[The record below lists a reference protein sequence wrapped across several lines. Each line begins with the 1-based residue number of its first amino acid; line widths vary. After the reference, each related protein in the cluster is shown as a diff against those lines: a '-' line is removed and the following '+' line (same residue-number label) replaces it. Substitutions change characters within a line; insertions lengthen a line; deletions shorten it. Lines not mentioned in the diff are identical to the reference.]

1 MGEQV
6 LVESDQL
13 TAIRQQTFYGGWVS
27 KMEQVVSF
35 LFSFVLGNN
44 NDASGSVL
52 RWGSNPVAAAL
63 KLEQFHSLVVAPI
76 HSAVYMDTS

>member
-13 TAIRQQTFYGGWVS
+13 IAIRLQTYHGGWVS
-27 KMEQVVSF
+27 RMEQVVSL
-35 LFSFVLGNN
+35 LFSFVLSNN

-52 RWGSNPVAAAL
+52 IWGSNPVAAAL
-63 KLEQFHSLVVAPI
+63 KLEQFHSLVAPI